1 MCALYA
7 AHSREVTQ
15 ESPHLTCW
23 CLCASRAIAVYLTGN
38 RMLVSSC
45 PVVGQ
50 CRQREAYCLV
60 SCKCCMEQYYPN
72 MWWKFFVWLG
82 FITCKTI
89 KGKTQR
95 LLLLLLCNSSETLI
109 FTFKVS
115 KKARLSY
122 ENIYRATFL
131 MSPALYVSIVC
142 EDQFCLKL
150 LQRPLCLVC
159 MYSCDLSIGIQS
171 IEEPQTSSA
180 SSGALN
186 FLPSTWVDFC
196 INRCTSQF
204 PEQCRHDQ
212 RHCQGRIPCIFTH
225 SENFLNS

>member
-1 MCALYA
+1 MCSLYA
-7 AHSREVTQ
+7 AQ

-50 CRQREAYCLV
+50 CRQKEAYCLV

-72 MWWKFFVWLG
+72 MWWKVFVWLG
-82 FITCKTI
+82 FIICKTI

-95 LLLLLLCNSSETLI
+95 LLLLLLCNSSEMLK
-109 FTFKVS
+109 FTFKFS

-122 ENIYRATFL
+122 ENISRATFWWTL
-131 MSPALYVSIVC
+131 HFYVSIVC

-150 LQRPLCLVC
+150 LWVQQRPLCLLY

-171 IEEPQTSSA
+171 IEEPQTSA
-180 SSGALN
+180 AASGALN

-204 PEQCRHDQ
+204 PA
-212 RHCQGRIPCIFTH
+212 
-225 SENFLNS
+225 